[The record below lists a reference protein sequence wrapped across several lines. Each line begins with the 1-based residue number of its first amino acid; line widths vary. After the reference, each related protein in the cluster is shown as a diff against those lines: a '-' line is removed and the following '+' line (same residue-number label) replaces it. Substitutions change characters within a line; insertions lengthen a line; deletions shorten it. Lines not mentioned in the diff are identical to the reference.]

1 MITKV
6 LWEDNKNFIKPISSI
21 RLVISIKFLI
31 REYYSIEERV
41 FHSRFIY
48 RQKKLGFNR
57 INNIVDVAIVI
68 VVVVVVLFIG
78 K

>member
-6 LWEDNKNFIKPISSI
+6 LWEDNKNFIKPISI
-21 RLVISIKFLI
+21 RLVTSIKFLI
-31 REYYSIEERV
+31 KEYYSIEERV

-68 VVVVVVLFIG
+68 VVVVVLFIG

>member
-6 LWEDNKNFIKPISSI
+6 LWEDNKNFIKPIRI

-57 INNIVDVAIVI
+57 INNTVDVAIVI
-68 VVVVVVLFIG
+68 VVVVVLFIG